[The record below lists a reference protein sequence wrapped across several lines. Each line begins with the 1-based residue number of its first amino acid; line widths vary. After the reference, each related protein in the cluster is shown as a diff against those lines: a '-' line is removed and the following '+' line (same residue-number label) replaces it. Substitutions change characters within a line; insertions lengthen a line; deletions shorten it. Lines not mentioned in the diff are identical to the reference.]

1 MCNTITVHLRIYIVQ
16 LTFDLGTVR
25 IIMLII
31 LDDYV
36 LLWLTFSYTST
47 IKGKLLNFIKTVEH
61 NNPFFLTATRGVI
74 KF

>member
-1 MCNTITVHLRIYIVQ
+1 MCNTITAHLRIYIVQ
-16 LTFDLGTVR
+16 LTFDLGMVR

-36 LLWLTFSYTST
+36 LLWLTFSHTST
-47 IKGKLLNFIKTVEH
+47 IKGKLLNFIKAVEH
-61 NNPFFLTATRGVI
+61 NNPFLLTATRGVI